1 MNNEPIAWYYDPI
14 SPFAWLAWRAMGA
27 AGLQQRIKPRPL
39 LLAGLLQANGQLG
52 PAEIPAKRR
61 FTYRY
66 ARWLAARQGLTLRF
80 PPAHPFNPLP
90 ALRLALA
97 AGSNATVVS
106 RLLDFV
112 WREGRDPSQPD
123 ELVALA
129 DQLGIAD
136 PQAALA
142 DPEIK
147 QELRRNGEAALACG
161 VFGVP
166 TAVLGDEL
174 YWGQDAVPM
183 LVDRLQQGDHFNDSE
198 MVRLDALPVG
208 VERPRER
215 G

>member
-1 MNNEPIAWYYDPI
+1 MIHQPILWYYDPI
-14 SPFAWLAWRAMGA
+14 SPFAWLAWHAMGE
-27 AGLQQRIKPRPL
+27 AGLHERIEPRPL
-39 LLAGLLQANGQLG
+39 LLAGLLQAHGQLG

-66 ARWLAARQGLTLRF
+66 ARWLAARHGLSLRF

-97 AGSNATVVS
+97 AGSDASVVS

-112 WREGRDPSQPD
+112 WLEGRDPSRPD
-123 ELVALA
+123 QVAALA
-129 DQLGIAD
+129 ERLAITD

-147 QELRRNGEAALACG
+147 QQLRRNGEAALACG

-183 LVDRLQQGDHFNDSE
+183 LVDRLQQGYRFNDAE
-198 MVRLDALPVG
+198 MLRLDALPVG
-208 VERPRER
+208 VERPR
-215 G
+215 GLS